1 MKTVRTSANLF
12 IRLGVTA
19 AALLLG
25 QQVMAAGTDAG
36 TIVSN
41 QATVTYDV
49 GTVTQT
55 PIESDP
61 LGNSV
66 PGAGN
71 PTEFLVDRRVNF
83 TLTQVSGTLTDVAP
97 GDASVWVDF
106 LLTNT
111 TNSTLDF
118 NLSVAN
124 LASLAD
130 VRGLGTDSNDV
141 TLPPLA
147 AATSISVSADTVAN
161 GDPDPVLN
169 GPTFVDDLA
178 EDQAIRIRVWAD
190 APLTLVNADVAG
202 VQLDATAAD
211 PTTTV
216 NLEETAGADVAN
228 QIDNVFANVSGADG
242 NGNATEVSVDG
253 FNVISAALEI
263 TKIYTVVAGDLGSG
277 KPIPGAT
284 VEYTITV
291 DNTNGDDSADS
302 VTITDIIDPDVTFV
316 DEAYGVGQDVN
327 INGAFCNADATDAD
341 NDGCSLDVVGTDLTL
356 VVGDNVD
363 LTIDVAAATS
373 YTITFQVVIPDP

>member
-1 MKTVRTSANLF
+1 MKTAITSANRLV
-12 IRLGVTA
+12 RLGVTA

-25 QQVMAAGTDAG
+25 QQALALGTDAG
-36 TIVSN
+36 TTVSN

-49 GTVTQT
+49 ATVTQT

-66 PGAGN
+66 PGNGN
-71 PTEFLVDRRVNF
+71 ATEFLVDRRVNF

-97 GDASVWVDF
+97 GDPSVWVDF
-106 LLTNT
+106 LLTST

-124 LASLAD
+124 LLSLAD

-161 GDPDPVLN
+161 GDPEPILN

-190 APLTLVNADVAG
+190 APLTLVNGDVAG

-216 NLEETAGADVAN
+216 NLLETAGADVAT
-228 QIDNVFANVSGADG
+228 QVDNVFANLSGADV
-242 NGNATEVSVDG
+242 NDNATEVSVDG
-253 FNVISAALEI
+253 FNVVSAALEI
-263 TKIYTVVAGDLGSG
+263 TKIYSVISGDLGSG

-284 VEYTITV
+284 IEYTITV
-291 DNTNGDDSADS
+291 DNTNGNDSADS
-302 VTITDIIDPDVTFV
+302 VTITDIIDADVTLV
-316 DEAYGVGQDVN
+316 DDAYGLNQDVN

-363 LTIDVAAATS
+363 LTINVAATAS

>member
-1 MKTVRTSANLF
+1 MKTAITSANPLV
-12 IRLGVTA
+12 RLGVIA

-25 QQVMAAGTDAG
+25 QQALAAGTDAG

-41 QATVTYDV
+41 QAIVTYDV
-49 GTVTQT
+49 GTATQT

-66 PGAGN
+66 PGNGN
-71 PTEFLVDRRVNF
+71 PTVFLVDRRVNF

-124 LASLAD
+124 LLDLAD
-130 VRGLGTDSNDV
+130 VRGLGTDSADV

-161 GDPDPVLN
+161 GDPDPILN

-190 APLTLVNADVAG
+190 APLTLVNGDVAG

-228 QIDNVFANVSGADG
+228 QVDNVFANLSGADG

-253 FNVISAALEI
+253 FNVVSAALEI
-263 TKIYTVVAGDLGSG
+263 TKIYSVIAGDLGSG

-284 VEYTITV
+284 IEYTITV
-291 DNTNGDDSADS
+291 DNTNGSEPADN
-302 VTITDIIDPDVTFV
+302 VTITDIIDADVTFV
-316 DEAYGVGQDVN
+316 DDAFGLNQDVN
-327 INGAFCNADATDAD
+327 INGSFCNADATDAD

-363 LTIDVAAATS
+363 LTINVAATAS